1 MIKKSLLYLSLLVLF
16 ASCVKKPGNVE
27 HSSTTDTL
35 QLKYAK
41 GFAIRYF
48 KNYKEVVVYSPWQK
62 GNVFARYYLVKKAG
76 INTPR
81 DGVKV
86 TIPLHS
92 LAATSVTHF
101 EFLNLIDALKT
112 VNAVCSPR
120 IIYNKEINAG
130 INSEKIADLGDA
142 FNINVEK
149 TLQISPNAVMMSG
162 YNQND
167 PYAQRIIKA
176 GIPVIFNNEWMEN
189 SLLARAEWIK
199 FVAAFYEKEALAD
212 SIFESVDHR
221 YNEIKAKAMNV
232 KNKPKIMM
240 GSNFRG
246 TWYMPSGRNFMAK
259 LIEDAGGSY
268 FYAYDTNTGSLA
280 LNVET
285 VLKNFSQS
293 DIWIN
298 CNFNSVKDLINA
310 DSKNKLFRPV
320 ALNEVY
326 NFNKRLLPSSA
337 NDFWE
342 SAIAHPDIIL
352 SDVIAII
359 HPELLQGYELVYA
372 DKLK

>member
-1 MIKKSLLYLSLLVLF
+1 MIKKSLLYLSLLVLL
-16 ASCVKKPGNVE
+16 ASCAKKPGNVE

-62 GNVFARYYLVKKAG
+62 GNVFARYYLVKKAD
-76 INTPR
+76 INTPV
-81 DGVKV
+81 DGVRV

-101 EFLNLIDALKT
+101 EFLNLIDALKS

-149 TLQISPNAVMMSG
+149 TLQISPSAVMMSG

-212 SIFESVDHR
+212 SIFESIDHR

-310 DSKNKLFRPV
+310 DSKNRLFRPV